1 MQKNTPVALHKVPK
15 LFTKFC
21 ADMEILPSYTPIFII
36 DSRGRIVEK
45 KNIAHCGTFPNIVCM
60 VSNDDMGLVLSGRKT
75 DDAYAVEASSGEGK
89 DFIVVSKDDDEF
101 SRCVVCS
108 ASENGC
114 VKLRDYLEKLSCYRD
129 YLDSFARLVF
139 SSSARMPVMRMFKT
153 RISGATELLRL
164 SEDGEKGRNVSL
176 PLRLALEKLGNFALS
191 ERFGRKAQIVLD
203 DVSPDISVSVPESF
217 FKLVISVVAMQ
228 LRHGKHGR
236 INISAQ
242 TSLQNGTAV
251 ITMSSDGFAD
261 VGGLYNNAVVKAFE
275 RAGLVCRAK
284 DEIFEFVLELSH
296 EKTEILMDS
305 ETIIARID
313 LAFADEIVSDM
324 YFTIADI

>member
-1 MQKNTPVALHKVPK
+1 MQKNTPVALHRVPK
-15 LFTKFC
+15 LFAKFC
-21 ADMEILPSYTPIFII
+21 SDMEILPSYTPIFII
-36 DSRGRIVEK
+36 DGRGRIVEK
-45 KNIAHCGTFPNIVCM
+45 KNVAQSGAFPNIVCM
-60 VSNDDMGLVLSGRKT
+60 VSNNDMGLVLSGRKT
-75 DDAYAVEASSGEGK
+75 DDAYAVEASFGEGK
-89 DFIVVSKDDDEF
+89 DFIVVSKDEDEF

-129 YLDSFARLVF
+129 YLDSFASLVF
-139 SSSARMPVMRMFKT
+139 SSSARTPVMRMFRT

-164 SEDGEKGRNVSL
+164 SEDGEKGRNVSI
-176 PLRLALEKLGNFALS
+176 PLRLALEKLAGFALS

-203 DVSPDISVSVPESF
+203 GVSPDISVSVPDSF

-228 LRHGKHGR
+228 LRHSKSGK
-236 INISAQ
+236 ISISAQ

-251 ITMSSDGFAD
+251 ITMFGDGFSGAEE
-261 VGGLYNNAVVKAFE
+261 LYNNAIVKAFE
-275 RAGLVCRAK
+275 RAGLMCRM
-284 DEIFEFVLELSH
+284 ENETFEFVLELSH

-305 ETIIARID
+305 EPIIARID
-313 LAFADEIVSDM
+313 MAFADELISDM